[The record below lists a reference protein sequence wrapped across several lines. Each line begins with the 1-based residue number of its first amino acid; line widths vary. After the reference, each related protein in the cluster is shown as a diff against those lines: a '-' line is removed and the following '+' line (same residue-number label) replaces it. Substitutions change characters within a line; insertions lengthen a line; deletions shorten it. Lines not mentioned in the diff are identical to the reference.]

1 LQAHAVKEA
10 QSVSKSQHHIRKEPS
25 PVTYR
30 PHLLA
35 TLLLALLTGA
45 CPSTAMARERHKPV
59 EKEQVDTQ
67 STPGTPSI
75 YASEYKELLNRNLF
89 SRNQLKRHFE
99 PMREV
104 SQDHETANEMAR
116 TREKAKEL
124 ESKGESDIVLMGIV
138 EKDGVASAFLE
149 DRKAGKPLAAKTGD
163 TLAGGK
169 VGSISVDAM
178 EFIVGEKTVK
188 ITLGSNLQGG
198 VSSARPLDS
207 SAGSPPSTDGKSA
220 SDAKGG
226 AGGSDDPNLSIIEKL
241 RRKRQKELNR

>member
-1 LQAHAVKEA
+1 M
-10 QSVSKSQHHIRKEPS
+10 
-25 PVTYR
+25 TYR
-30 PHLLA
+30 PYILPALLIALLA
-35 TLLLALLTGA
+35 AASPGA
-45 CPSTAMARERHKPV
+45 AWARERHKPI
-59 EKEQVDTQ
+59 EKEQPDTQ
-67 STPGTPSI
+67 SVPGTPTIS
-75 YASEYKELLNRNLF
+75 ASEYKDLVNRNLF
-89 SRNQLKRHFE
+89 SRNQFKRRYE
-99 PMREV
+99 PVREV

-124 ESKGESDIVLMGIV
+124 ESKGEADIVLMGIV

-149 DRKAGKPLAAKTGD
+149 DRKAGKPLVAKAGD

-178 EFIVGEKTVK
+178 EFTLGEKTVK
-188 ITLGSNLQGG
+188 ITLGNNLQGG

-207 SAGSPPSTDGKSA
+207 SAGSTPSTDGKSA

-241 RRKRQKELNR
+241 RRKRQKEMNR